1 MILLLHIKLYLIC
14 ISPNNCYKIVTL
26 NVLLLEFLTLPL
38 EMNKVSIYV
47 CIENSSISNLT
58 NINSYG
64 LYRKFKQ
71 ILNYFSPH

>member
-14 ISPNNCYKIVTL
+14 ISPNNCSKIVTL

-64 LYRKFKQ
+64 LYGKFKQ